1 MLYYNML
8 KGIGHITTGGIMY
21 FEPKN
26 RHLLVLPLKCVKK
39 EKSLIVLP
47 EDYKKPESPYVTCD
61 VLGAAS
67 DCTLDIEVGDRIVI
81 ERRLLQEVNAG
92 GETNY
97 LVLENYVYGRLQ
109 DE

>member
-1 MLYYNML
+1 ML
-8 KGIGHITTGGIMY
+8 KGVGYINKGEKMY

-26 RHLLVLPLKCVKK
+26 RHLLVLPLETQEE
-39 EKSLIVLP
+39 EKSVVVLP
-47 EDYKKPESPYVTCD
+47 EDYKRPQSIYISCD
-61 VLGAAS
+61 VLGRAS
-67 DCTLDIEVGDRIVI
+67 DCKVGVEVGDTIVV
-81 ERRLLQEVNAG
+81 ERRMLQEIKAA

>member
-1 MLYYNML
+1 
-8 KGIGHITTGGIMY
+8 MY
-21 FEPKN
+21 LEPKN
-26 RHLLVLPLKCVKK
+26 RHLLVLPQGEEES

-47 EDYKKPESPYVTCD
+47 DDYKKPVSPYAVCD
-61 VLGAAS
+61 VLGKAE
-67 DCTLDIEVGDRIVI
+67 DCSLKIKIGDKIVI
-81 ERRLLQEVNAG
+81 ERRMLQEVKAM

>member
-1 MLYYNML
+1 
-8 KGIGHITTGGIMY
+8 MY
-21 FEPKN
+21 LEPKN
-26 RHLLVLPLKCVKK
+26 RHLLVLPLESETEEKK
-39 EKSLIVLP
+39 FILP

-61 VLGAAS
+61 ILGVS
-67 DCTLDIEVGDRIVI
+67 GDCTIDLDIGDRVII
-81 ERRLLQEVNAG
+81 ERRMLSEVKAM

>member
-1 MLYYNML
+1 
-8 KGIGHITTGGIMY
+8 MY

-26 RHLLVLPLKCVKK
+26 RHLLVLPLESEDKQ
-39 EKSLIVLP
+39 ESSILLP
-47 EDYKKPESPYVTCD
+47 DDYKKPQSPYVMCD
-61 VLGAAS
+61 VLGMS
-67 DCTLDIEVGDRIVI
+67 EDCSVEIDVGDRIVI
-81 ERRLLQEVNAG
+81 ERRMMQEVKAG

>member
-1 MLYYNML
+1 
-8 KGIGHITTGGIMY
+8 MY

-26 RHLLVLPLKCVKK
+26 RHLLVLPLETEEK
-39 EKSLIVLP
+39 ENSLIVLP
-47 EDYKKPESPYVTCD
+47 DGYEQPQSAYVSCD
-61 VLGAAS
+61 VLGIAS
-67 DCTLDIEVGDRIVI
+67 DCKIEIDIGDQIVV
-81 ERRLLQEVNAG
+81 ERRMLQEVKAS